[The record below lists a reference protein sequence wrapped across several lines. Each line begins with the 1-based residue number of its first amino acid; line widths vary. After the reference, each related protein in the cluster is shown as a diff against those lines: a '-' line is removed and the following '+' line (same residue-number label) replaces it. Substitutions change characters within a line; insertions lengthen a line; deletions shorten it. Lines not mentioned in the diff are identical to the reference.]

1 MSKLKTTVSAG
12 NRKPTNQ
19 SNASADWTVAI
30 NEYLTHLSV
39 ERKLALLTR
48 KSYRY
53 SLERFAA
60 ESAPP
65 DIEDV
70 RIEHVRD
77 HILRLRELNQSP
89 ISIAQNLSSL
99 RSFFNY
105 QIRNRRL
112 AHNPAHHVKAP
123 KIPKKLPSVLDVD
136 EAVKLVGQSF
146 EGTKALRNRALLELL
161 YSSGIRLSEAVDLNV
176 GDIDLRSGQAVVTG
190 KGNKQRLVPVGSH
203 ALEALNQWLVSRDKC
218 LPNDPL
224 FTGRRNSR
232 IARRTV
238 QDIVKKAGLNALND
252 DSVHPHLL
260 RHCFAS
266 HMLESSSDLRAVQE
280 LLGHE
285 SIETTQVY
293 THIDFQQL
301 SKVYDAA
308 HPRARRK
315 KPETK

>member
-1 MSKLKTTVSAG
+1 MNKPHSAG
-12 NRKPTNQ
+12 LEKDRKPPEQ
-19 SNASADWTVAI
+19 SASAVNWRDAI
-30 NEYLTHLSV
+30 HEYLTHLSV
-39 ERKLALLTR
+39 ERKLSILTQ
-48 KSYRY
+48 KSYRL
-53 SLERFAA
+53 SLERFTE

-77 HILRLRELNQSP
+77 HILRLRELNLSP
-89 ISIAQNLSSL
+89 VSIAQNLSSL

-105 QIRNRRL
+105 QIRHGRL
-112 AHNPAHHVKAP
+112 AHNPAQHVKAP
-123 KIPKKLPSVLDVD
+123 KAPKKLPNVLDVD

-146 EGTKALRNRALLELL
+146 EGSKALRNRALLELL
-161 YSSGIRLSEAVDLNV
+161 YSSGIRLSEIVALNV
-176 GDIDLRSGQAVVTG
+176 GDIDLRFGQAVVTG
-190 KGNKQRLVPVGSH
+190 KGNKQRVVPIGSH
-203 ALEALNQWLVSRDKC
+203 ALTALNHWLASREKC
-218 LPNDPL
+218 SPGDPL
-224 FTGRRNSR
+224 FTGRRHAR

-238 QDIVKKAGLNALND
+238 QDIVKKAGLKALND

-315 KPETK
+315 

>member
-1 MSKLKTTVSAG
+1 MNKPISSAVEKDKEPPVQSLVSA
-12 NRKPTNQ
+12 NWR
-19 SNASADWTVAI
+19 DAI
-30 NEYLTHLSV
+30 DEYLTHLSV
-39 ERKLALLTR
+39 ERKLSILTQ
-48 KSYRY
+48 KSYRQ
-53 SLERFAA
+53 SLNRFVQ

-65 DIEDV
+65 DVKDV

-77 HILRLRELNQSP
+77 HILRLRELLLSP

-105 QIRNRRL
+105 QIRHQRL
-112 AHNPAHHVKAP
+112 EHNPAQHVKAP
-123 KIPKKLPSVLDVD
+123 KSPKKLPNVLDVD

-146 EGTKALRNRALLELL
+146 EGSKALRNRALLELL
-161 YSSGIRLSEAVDLNV
+161 YSSGIRLSEVVELNV
-176 GDIDLRSGQAVVTG
+176 GDVDLHSGQAVVTG
-190 KGNKQRLVPVGSH
+190 KGNKQRVVPIGSH
-203 ALEALNQWLVSRDKC
+203 ARVALDQWLAARDKC
-218 LPNDPL
+218 LPEEPL
-224 FTGRRNSR
+224 FTGRLHAR
-232 IARRTV
+232 ISRRTV
-238 QDIVKKAGLNALND
+238 QDIVKKAGLKALND

-301 SKVYDAA
+301 AKVYDST

-315 KPETK
+315 KPEVK